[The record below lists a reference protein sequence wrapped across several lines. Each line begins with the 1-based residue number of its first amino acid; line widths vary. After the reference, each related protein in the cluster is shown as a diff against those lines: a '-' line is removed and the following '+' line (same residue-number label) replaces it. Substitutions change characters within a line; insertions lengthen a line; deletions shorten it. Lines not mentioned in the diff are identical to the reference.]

1 MDINDIVK
9 YVTVTESPLNIIY
22 GCILVLLIV
31 YSSEIPNEYKRFVD
45 SPIGRVFGIAA
56 VYGAIQ
62 YLGWIYGLLTAMSFL
77 LLLHGGV
84 QMREGFIGDQYK
96 TQADKNRWFVEKVLG
111 ERPSQIEIDRVYTA
125 APGNGS

>member
-56 VYGAIQ
+56 LYGAIQ
-62 YLGWIYGLLTAMSFL
+62 YLGWVYGLLTAMTFL

-84 QMREGFIGDQYK
+84 QMREGFIGDIFK

-111 ERPSQIEIDRVYTA
+111 ERPSQIEIDHVYTA

>member
-1 MDINDIVK
+1 MDVNDIIK
-9 YVTVTESPLNIIY
+9 YVTVTESPLTIIY

-45 SPIGRVFGIAA
+45 SLIGRVFGIVA
-56 VYGAIQ
+56 VYGAIH
-62 YLGWIYGLLTAMSFL
+62 YIGWVYGLLTAMSFL

-84 QMREGFIGDQYK
+84 QMREGFIGGMHK
-96 TQADKNRWFVEKVLG
+96 TQTDKNRWFVERVLG
-111 ERPSQIEIDRVYTA
+111 EHPSKIEIDRVYTG

>member
-1 MDINDIVK
+1 MDVNDIIK
-9 YVTVTESPLNIIY
+9 YVTVTESPLAIIY

-45 SPIGRVFGIAA
+45 SLIGRVFGIAA

-62 YLGWIYGLLTAMSFL
+62 YIGWVYGLLTAMAFL

-84 QMREGFIGDQYK
+84 QMREGFVGDIHK
-96 TQADKNRWFVEKVLG
+96 TQTDKNRWFVERVLG
-111 ERPSQIEIDRVYTA
+111 ERPSRIEIDRVYTG